1 MYISY
6 RKKLFAQTLRKE
18 RCYPFVLAFIS
29 AVLTYQFR
37 KDFVISPSL
46 FSSSVT
52 FGAIVTGF
60 SGTCLA
66 VLIGLESDLMRKIRK
81 TKILIIL
88 SEYMSLAM
96 CSGLLFSFL
105 GILGLLLLDNK
116 DVNCSSVKN
125 IIITLWGGGL
135 AFCLACLFRF
145 GHIMLQIFSDPNRS

>member
-6 RKKLFAQTLRKE
+6 HKKLFAQTLRKE

-29 AVLTYQFR
+29 AVLTYQLR
-37 KDFVISPSL
+37 KKFVISPSL

-52 FGAIVTGF
+52 FGAIFTGF

-81 TKILIIL
+81 TKILNYL

-96 CSGLLFSFL
+96 CSGLFFSFL

-116 DVNCSSVKN
+116 DLDCSSVKT
-125 IIITLWGGGL
+125 IIITLWGGSL

-145 GHIMLQIFSDPNRS
+145 GHIMLQIFSDSNRS